1 MECERYKF
9 KNVVFRLLYVMNETP
24 LPRRRVW

>member
-1 MECERYKF
+1 MVWEKYKF
-9 KNVVFRLLYVMNETP
+9 KNIVFRLLYVTKETP